1 MKKVFL
7 SITALTFGASVAF
20 AQTNETEVQQN
31 QNSDLQIERLSNSP
45 EEAGKKKI
53 ELGELPS
60 AVHEAFKESEF
71 KDWEVQEVYELS
83 APATEGQEM
92 TSDAGIAP
100 AGEEAA
106 YEIRLISKDMK
117 DEISDS
123 QEAIEDV
130 QEDAAE
136 ADEAEEA
143 NVSTE
148 TVKVE
153 VPAVVLQFDKEGNL
167 IKQDDQNEA
176 NETETLEQY

>member
-20 AQTNETEVQQN
+20 AQTNETEVQQD
-31 QNSDLQIERLSNSP
+31 QNSDLQIERLSDSP

-53 ELGELPS
+53 ELGELP
-60 AVHEAFKESEF
+60 ATVHEAFKASEY
-71 KDWEVQEVYELS
+71 KDWEVQEIYEIS
-83 APATEGQEM
+83 SSSTEGQEM

-100 AGEEAA
+100 AGEEAT

-117 DEISDS
+117 EEITDS
-123 QEAIEDV
+123 QEAIEEV
-130 QEDAAE
+130 QEDATE
-136 ADEAEEA
+136 ADDAEEA

-148 TVKVE
+148 TVEVE
-153 VPAVVLQFDKEGNL
+153 VPAVVLKYDKDGNL
-167 IKQDDQNEA
+167 IKDNEQEET